1 MPLHYLSSREK
12 VRSALRRENHGP
24 IPIDF
29 GGRVSS
35 VSVDVYRELRKKLN
49 LAVDDRPVY
58 DHHYQR
64 LGIAAVERRGRRR
77 P

>member
-1 MPLHYLSSREK
+1 MPLHHVSSREK

-35 VSVDVYRELRKKLN
+35 ISADVYRELRNKLN
-49 LAVDDRPVY
+49 SACR
-58 DHHYQR
+58 
-64 LGIAAVERRGRRR
+64 
-77 P
+77 